1 MLNWRRYIGLAMIGA
16 SATVQAANVTIAVS
30 ATVLAVH
37 CTTEQ
42 RARIRACATP
52 EQQTSIAPY
61 KTMVTM
67 ESRPGQSDGVAA
79 HQEIRP
85 VAPHVVQ
92 LRGRRVRELMLDA
105 ERPLLDLG
113 VPRLRR
119 LVHGERSS
127 GLWPVEQRQ
136 S

>member
-52 EQQTSIAPY
+52 EQQTNIAPY
-61 KTMVTM
+61 KTMVTID
-67 ESRPGQSDGVAA
+67 SGPSQSDVVAPR
-79 HQEIRP
+79 QEILADPSRQ
-85 VAPHVVQ
+85 VMVKT
-92 LRGRRVRELMLDA
+92 
-105 ERPLLDLG
+105 LLY
-113 VPRLRR
+113 
-119 LVHGERSS
+119 
-127 GLWPVEQRQ
+127 
-136 S
+136 